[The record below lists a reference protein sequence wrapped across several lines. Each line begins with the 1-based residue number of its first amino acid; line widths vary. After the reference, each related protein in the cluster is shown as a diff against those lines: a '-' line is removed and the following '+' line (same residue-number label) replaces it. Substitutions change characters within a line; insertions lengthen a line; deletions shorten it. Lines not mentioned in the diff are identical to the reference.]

1 MGVDLLRI
9 NMLGGFSIRR
19 DNMTIDDGDNRSRK
33 VWLLLA
39 YMIYCRN
46 RCISQDELVQLLW
59 GDSENSV
66 NPVNA
71 LKTMFHRVR
80 SMLDQLGDS
89 CGHTLIIR
97 TGGTYAW
104 NPDASFSYDVDE
116 FEALCKEGSSVEDK
130 SAQLEIYLKALAFY
144 QGDFLPKLSSEP
156 WVIPVSAY
164 FHNLF
169 MQTVRQTLPLLEER
183 GDLREAISLCR
194 KAVEV
199 EPYDEEIYQHLM
211 RDLLLSGEQQ
221 SVIKVY
227 EDMSDLLFSNFGILP
242 SDDTKALYRKAVQTT
257 NNREVNLGIVQD
269 QLREPDTGVGAMFCD
284 YDFFKVVYHAEAR
297 AVARSGDA
305 VHIGLLTVY
314 GESGK
319 LAKRSLDICMA
330 NLQILIASNLR
341 KGDVFSRC
349 SVSQYIIMLP
359 MANYE
364 DSCMVMER
372 ISKAFARQYP
382 HSPAE
387 LRYSVQPLEPNA

>member
-1 MGVDLLRI
+1 MGVSSLRI
-9 NMLGGFSIRR
+9 NMLGGFSIHRGSEA
-19 DNMTIDDGDNRSRK
+19 IDDGDNRSRK

-46 RCISQDELVQLLW
+46 RCISQEELVQLLW

-104 NPDASFSYDVDE
+104 NPSAVFSYDVDE
-116 FEALCKEGSSVEDK
+116 FENLCKAGATMENETIRI
-130 SAQLEIYLKALAFY
+130 ETYLRALSLY

-183 GDLREAISLCR
+183 GDLDGAISLCR
-194 KAVEV
+194 KVVEV

-211 RDLLLSGEQQ
+211 KNLLLNGNQK

-227 EDMSDLLFSNFGILP
+227 DDMSDLLFSNFGIMP
-242 SDDTKALYRKAVQTT
+242 SDDTKALYRKAVQST
-257 NNREVNLGIVQD
+257 NSREVSLGIVQE
-269 QLREPDTGVGAMFCD
+269 QLREPDAGVGAMFCD

-297 AVARSGDA
+297 TVARSGDA
-305 VHIGLLTVY
+305 VHIGLLSV
-314 GESGK
+314 SGGSSK

-330 NLQILIASNLR
+330 NLQLLIASNLR
-341 KGDVFSRC
+341 KGDVFSR
-349 SVSQYIIMLP
+349 
-359 MANYE
+359 
-364 DSCMVMER
+364 
-372 ISKAFARQYP
+372 
-382 HSPAE
+382 
-387 LRYSVQPLEPNA
+387 

>member
-1 MGVDLLRI
+1 
-9 NMLGGFSIRR
+9 MLGGFTIRR
-19 DNMTIDDGDNRSRK
+19 DNATINDGNNRSRK

-46 RCISQDELVQLLW
+46 RCISQEELVQLLW

-89 CGHTLIIR
+89 CGRTFIIR

-104 NPDASFSYDVDE
+104 NPDVVFSYDADE
-116 FEALCKEGSSVEDK
+116 FEALCKAGAAAEEKSV
-130 SAQLEIYLKALAFY
+130 QLETYLKALELY
-144 QGDFLPKLSSEP
+144 QGNFLPKLASEP

-169 MQTVRQTLPLLEER
+169 MQTVRQTLPLLEES

-194 KAVEV
+194 KTVGLD
-199 EPYDEEIYQHLM
+199 PYDEEIYRHLM
-211 RDLLLSGEQQ
+211 KDLLLSGDQQ

-227 EDMSDLLFSNFGILP
+227 EDMSDLLFSNFGIMP

-257 NNREVNLGIVQD
+257 NSRAINLDVVQD
-269 QLREPDTGVGAMFCD
+269 QLREPDSGVGAMFCD
-284 YDFFKVVYHAEAR
+284 YDFFKVIYHAEAR
-297 AVARSGDA
+297 AVARSGNA
-305 VHIGLLTVY
+305 VHIGLLTAS
-314 GESGK
+314 GETSR
-319 LAKRSLDICMA
+319 LSKRSLDICMA
-330 NLQILIASNLR
+330 NLRLLIASNLR
-341 KGDVFSRC
+341 KGDIFSRC

-364 DSCMVMER
+364 DSRMVMER
-372 ISKAFARQYP
+372 IIRAFARQYP
-382 HSPAE
+382 HSPAQ
-387 LRYSVQPLEPNA
+387 LHYSVQPLEPNA